1 VNATLGTV
9 FVALGLVASAAGVVT
24 VAGGLATRTPSLV
37 VRSRTWA
44 WMLAVAAVGQVAVM
58 ERALIT
64 RDFTVAFVAEHGSH
78 RTPALFNVATL
89 WSALEG
95 SILLWVLILVG
106 YLVLVVH
113 RFRHRLGDPMVGWT
127 LLVMFAVCAFFF
139 LLLAGPAQPFGRF
152 EPWVGYDGPGP
163 NPLLQNHVLM
173 AFHPPVLYLGYVG
186 FTVPFALAVA
196 SLVTGR
202 LGEGWLLEARRWTL
216 VAWGCLTVGILLGA
230 WWSYEVLGWGGYWAW
245 DPVENASFLPWL
257 TGTAYLHSVMVQER
271 QGMLRVWNLSLLCST
286 FALTI
291 LGTFITRSGV
301 LESVH
306 AFTESG
312 IGPLLLGFF
321 ALVVATTVG
330 LIAWRGDALRAPGSI
345 ESPVS
350 RTGAFLANNLLF
362 GAFAFVVLLGTVFPL
377 LVEAARGDRI
387 AVGNPYFERMTMPVG
402 FALLFLMAVA
412 PALPWGR
419 GTTEV
424 LSARLRWPAAAGATA
439 MVVAVTLG
447 SRGWAPTLAVGLG
460 TFAAGGAIRHLALAV
475 RARGLRGFVGR
486 SSGGMVVHVGV
497 AVVAVAFACSSAFV
511 RQAEFRFD
519 EVGDSVTFA
528 GHELAFDGLST
539 VELSEK
545 TETRVAVVVDGDRFE
560 PAISV
565 FPFGG
570 QTIGTPAT
578 RSTVRDDLQLA
589 VLAVPDPLV
598 SGQDGSEPGGTV
610 VRVTVQP
617 LVAWLWIGG
626 AVMAIGTV
634 LSSVPGAG
642 SPTGRA
648 KGREQE
654 GVA

>member
-1 VNATLGTV
+1 MNATLGAG
-9 FVALGLVASAAGVVT
+9 FVSLGLAAAVLGVVG
-24 VAGGLATRTPSLV
+24 VGFGLATRNGRLLARSGNYV
-37 VRSRTWA
+37 VL
-44 WMLAVAAVGQVAVM
+44 LAIAAVGQFAVM

-106 YLVLVVH
+106 YLVAVTW
-113 RFRHRLGDPMVGWT
+113 RFRGHLGDPLVAWA
-127 LLVMFAVCAFFF
+127 LLVMFVVCAFFF
-139 LLLAGPAQPFGRF
+139 LLLAGPAHPFGRF
-152 EPWVGYDGPGP
+152 EPPAGYDGPGP

-186 FTVPFALAVA
+186 FTVPFAFAVA
-196 SLVTGR
+196 ALATGR
-202 LGEGWLLEARRWTL
+202 MGEGWLVLTRRWTL
-216 VAWGCLTVGILLGA
+216 VAWGALTVGIMLGA

-257 TGTAYLHSVMVQER
+257 TGTAFLHSVMVQER
-271 QGMLRVWNLSLLCST
+271 RGMLRVWNLSLLSAT

-301 LESVH
+301 LASVH
-306 AFTESG
+306 SFTESG
-312 IGPLLLGFF
+312 IGPMLLGFF

-330 LIAWRGDALRAPGSI
+330 LIAWRGDDIRVGGSI
-345 ESPVS
+345 DSPVS

-362 GAFAFVVLLGTVFPL
+362 GSFAFVVLLGTVFPL
-377 LVEAARGDRI
+377 LVEAANGSQI
-387 AVGNPYFERMTMPVG
+387 SVGNPYFERMTMPIG

-419 GTTEV
+419 ADAEL
-424 LSARLRWPAAAGATA
+424 LSRRLVWPAVAGGGS
-439 MVVAVTLG
+439 MVLAVAVG

-460 TFAAGGAIRHLALAV
+460 GFAAAGAFRQLAPAV
-475 RARGLRGFVGR
+475 RARGLRGLVGR

-497 AVVAVAFACSSAFV
+497 AIVAVAFACSSSFL
-511 RQAEFRFD
+511 RQAEFRF
-519 EVGDSVTFA
+519 ESVGDRASIA
-528 GHELAFDGLST
+528 GHTLVFEGLES
-539 VELSEK
+539 VAHPEK
-545 TETRVAVVVDGDRFE
+545 TEVRAVVLVDGQRYT

-570 QTIGTPAT
+570 QTIGTPST
-578 RSTVRDDLQLA
+578 RSSWRDDVQLA
-589 VLAVPDPLV
+589 LLAVPD
-598 SGQDGSEPGGTV
+598 GPGPTI

-617 LVAWLWIGG
+617 LVYWLWVGG
-626 AVMAIGTV
+626 GVMAVGT
-634 LSSVPGAG
+634 LLAAVPG
-642 SPTGRA
+642 GRRRDDA
-648 KGREQE
+648 PVEAQPGLSDV
-654 GVA
+654 VA